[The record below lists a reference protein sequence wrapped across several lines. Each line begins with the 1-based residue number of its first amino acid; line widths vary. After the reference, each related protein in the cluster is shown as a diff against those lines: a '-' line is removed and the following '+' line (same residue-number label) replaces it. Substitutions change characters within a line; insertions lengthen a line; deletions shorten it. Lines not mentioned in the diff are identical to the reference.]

1 MVPFTVFS
9 NPMKKGRPFRHIY
22 VIFGRGL
29 ISKDLIAIKKWF
41 LTTATLVAKKRRS
54 RRRLSAV
61 CEALITVFLSV
72 RPLPV
77 RVSLLQFFCSMRCF
91 CGGRSSKSP
100 SALKN

>member
-41 LTTATLVAKKRRS
+41 LTTATLVAKKNGV
-54 RRRLSAV
+54 AG
-61 CEALITVFLSV
+61 AAY
-72 RPLPV
+72 
-77 RVSLLQFFCSMRCF
+77 LLCA
-91 CGGRSSKSP
+91 KP
-100 SALKN
+100 